1 MTNPSKEA
9 EKPIKWKSLK
19 QAKTTV
25 PYMTK
30 MFPSS
35 RTCLIPSVMI

>member
-1 MTNPSKEA
+1 MTNPSKET
-9 EKPIKWKSLK
+9 EKPIKWKRLK
-19 QAKTTV
+19 HTKTTA
-25 PYMTK
+25 PYMLK

>member
-1 MTNPSKEA
+1 MTNHSKET
-9 EKPIKWKSLK
+9 EKPIKWKNLK

-25 PYMTK
+25 LLMMK